1 MPFVNIRVTKEAKPV
16 STEQKKELI
25 NGVSDLLVRVLGK
38 NKASIVVIIDEIE
51 PDNYGLGGT
60 SIEELYILCGDVIA
74 QLKEKGVRV
83 YRSFV
88 GE

>member
-51 PDNYGLGGT
+51 PDNYGLGGKT
-60 SIEELYILCGDVIA
+60 ISE
-74 QLKEKGVRV
+74 VRKDL
-83 YRSFV
+83 
-88 GE
+88 

>member
-51 PDNYGLGGT
+51 PDN
-60 SIEELYILCGDVIA
+60 
-74 QLKEKGVRV
+74 
-83 YRSFV
+83 
-88 GE
+88 

>member
-51 PDNYGLGGT
+51 GV
-60 SIEELYILCGDVIA
+60 LCLIFDCRHGH
-74 QLKEKGVRV
+74 
-83 YRSFV
+83 RSFPIH
-88 GE
+88 

>member
-38 NKASIVVIIDEIE
+38 NKASIVIIDEIE
-51 PDNYGLGGT
+51 PDNYGLGGKT
-60 SIEELYILCGDVIA
+60 ISEVR
-74 QLKEKGVRV
+74 KGL
-83 YRSFV
+83 
-88 GE
+88 

>member
-25 NGVSDLLVRVLGK
+25 NGVSDLLVQVLGK

-51 PDNYGLGGT
+51 PDNYGLGGKT
-60 SIEELYILCGDVIA
+60 ISE
-74 QLKEKGVRV
+74 VRQ
-83 YRSFV
+83 
-88 GE
+88 GL

>member
-51 PDNYGLGGT
+51 PDNYGLGGKT
-60 SIEELYILCGDVIA
+60 ISEVR
-74 QLKEKGVRV
+74 KG
-83 YRSFV
+83 S
-88 GE
+88 

>member
-25 NGVSDLLVRVLGK
+25 NGVSNLLVRVLGK

-51 PDNYGLGGT
+51 PDNYGLGGKT
-60 SIEELYILCGDVIA
+60 ISEVR
-74 QLKEKGVRV
+74 KGL
-83 YRSFV
+83 
-88 GE
+88 

>member
-51 PDNYGLGGT
+51 PDNYGLGGKT
-60 SIEELYILCGDVIA
+60 INEVR
-74 QLKEKGVRV
+74 KGL
-83 YRSFV
+83 
-88 GE
+88 

>member
-38 NKASIVVIIDEIE
+38 NKASIVIIIDEIE
-51 PDNYGLGGT
+51 PDNYGFGGKT
-60 SIEELYILCGDVIA
+60 ISE
-74 QLKEKGVRV
+74 VRK
-83 YRSFV
+83 SL
-88 GE
+88 

>member
-51 PDNYGLGGT
+51 PDNYGLGGKT
-60 SIEELYILCGDVIA
+60 ISE
-74 QLKEKGVRV
+74 VRKAC
-83 YRSFV
+83 
-88 GE
+88 E